1 MFGKTRDHEPALLDT
16 TGFEGILGNEAA
28 AEHAADIHGLR
39 DRVEQMEAQIA
50 SQFTSL
56 ATYAQIAQ
64 EQVELAR
71 AEARTATERSEQR
84 VTSLVERERADRM
97 TAQGIAPVGSM
108 PHVAGRLDAVEH
120 LVAKLQQGLDEC
132 REQQL
137 ALATAIT
144 TMFDRLRLPDP
155 VPPVVPVELPEV
167 TVVTVDNAFPAPGP
181 IEGLA
186 LA

>member
-1 MFGKTRDHEPALLDT
+1 MPDV
-16 TGFEGILGNEAA
+16 AA
-28 AEHAADIHGLR
+28 
-39 DRVEQMEAQIA
+39 
-50 SQFTSL
+50 
-56 ATYAQIAQ
+56 
-64 EQVELAR
+64 
-71 AEARTATERSEQR
+71 
-84 VTSLVERERADRM
+84 
-97 TAQGIAPVGSM
+97 
-108 PHVAGRLDAVEH
+108 RLDAVEH

-181 IEGLA
+181 IAGLA